1 MIIMSYLESR
11 NGKKFE
17 GLQGSDSEG
26 NQAYL
31 TGTTQNFPGL
41 RIRKYSFD
49 AYYI

>member
-1 MIIMSYLESR
+1 MIIMSYLGSHS
-11 NGKKFE
+11 GKKFE
-17 GLQGSDSEG
+17 GLQESDSEG

-31 TGTTQNFPGL
+31 TGTTQNFSGL